1 MGLHTKEEP
10 LWKKQL
16 TWLREIAIVVVLA
29 LVATTLVRAFVLQVF
44 YVPSASMEDTLQIND
59 RLVVSK
65 IPGSSKKIERGDVIV
80 FNDDN
85 GWMGESTEEASW
97 LQKVG
102 VFLGIMS
109 DPSDQVLVK
118 RVIGVGG
125 DTVECEGNGAPI
137 YVNGVAIDETYLPA
151 GTNPSNTAF
160 SVTVPEGYY
169 WVMGDNRSNSADSRY
184 HLSEGT
190 EFVSADSVIGR
201 VTAIIWPISHWAT
214 VGHREVFADIP
225 DPE

>member
-1 MGLHTKEEP
+1 MGLHTKEESR
-10 LWKKQL
+10 WKKQL
-16 TWLREIAIVVVLA
+16 IWLREVVIVVVLA
-29 LVATTLVRAFVLQVF
+29 LVAATVVRVFVAQVF

-59 RLVVSK
+59 RLVASK
-65 IPGSSKKIERGDVIV
+65 IPGSSKRIERGDVIV

-85 GWMGESTEEASW
+85 GWMGESTEEVSW
-97 LQKVG
+97 LQKIG
-102 VFLGIMS
+102 AFLGIMP

-125 DTVECEGNGAPI
+125 DTVECAGNGAPL
-137 YVNGVAIDETYLPA
+137 YVNGEATDETYLPA
-151 GTNPSNTAF
+151 GMSPSNTAF

-184 HLSEGT
+184 HLGEGT
-190 EFVSADSVIGR
+190 EFVSSDSVIGR
-201 VTAIIWPISHWAT
+201 VTAIIWPISHWAA

-225 DPE
+225 DPN